1 MDDGSDQTFI
11 AEAARPPDVA
21 NEWDHENVF
30 DVLGSEE
37 VRCILALA
45 DAEPVSA
52 QALADRLDASQP
64 TIYRRINVC
73 EEYDLL
79 AQTTRIDDEGN
90 HHKVYRTNL
99 QRACIEV
106 ADGGYDVT
114 ISLRHDLIDG
124 SGDHDGDS
132 ERDGDG

>member
-1 MDDGSDQTFI
+1 MVIGQTFI
-11 AEAARPPDVA
+11 AEATRSPDVTS
-21 NEWDHENVF
+21 EWNPQNVF

-37 VRCILALA
+37 VRRILAFA
-45 DAEPVSA
+45 DDGPVSA
-52 QALADRLDASQP
+52 QELADRLDASQP

-79 AQTTRIDDEGN
+79 TEATRVDDEGN
-90 HHKVYRTNL
+90 HRKVYQTNL

-114 ISLRHDLIDG
+114 ISLRHDLVDG
-124 SGDHDGDS
+124 VGDHRGDS